1 MVRFLSDF
9 RCSPPTAYS
18 IKIFFCSMFRSWVDI
33 LSSCSLRLWCPLHG
47 PEAYFAWFSYRTYTD
62 VHSMREGWPC
72 PHPWHSGVE
81 RAWSGTGVWWRK
93 PVLCSRRGGFL
104 NARAWTCCCSC
115 FTMFLCGVCL
125 CVCICK
131 FFVNFWGERLHF
143 QKMNA
148 NLYFNFCLL
157 LLVAC
162 HCWSFKVQEELRALQ
177 GNKKRHLSTFLDL
190 LPAAFQVWAN
200 AKTWIVNI
208 LNLWYSCYICSVER
222 CSDGF
227 EVHM

>member
-1 MVRFLSDF
+1 MMSTSWSRSLLCVVFLSHVHG
-9 RCSPPTAYS
+9 CTQHAWGMTMSSPVT
-18 IKIFFCSMFRSWVDI
+18 FRSWTCLI
-33 LSSCSLRLWCPLHG
+33 GYRSL
-47 PEAYFAWFSYRTYTD
+47 
-62 VHSMREGWPC
+62 M
-72 PHPWHSGVE
+72 
-81 RAWSGTGVWWRK
+81 
-93 PVLCSRRGGFL
+93 SRRGGFL

-125 CVCICK
+125 CVCVYRCK
-131 FFVNFWGERLHF
+131 FFVSFWGERLHF

-148 NLYFNFCLL
+148 NLYFKFCLL